1 MREWCQDSGLLD
13 EDEEWLWCF
22 GCCCCDFVA
31 DVVELNKMT
40 TEWWRREDM
49 GKLGF
54 LFFFFL
60 FFTFFSVFFF
70 QDMKEGI
77 RSNFLKKIKI
87 KTREDERDRKGL
99 DLLICSN
106 LLEIY
111 EDLVEILWRY
121 GRDVWRSGRDLWR
134 LNKDCVIGAMKK
146 RKRGKIGVFQFD
158 FLFFFPLFFPFQIW
172 DFRLD
177 DFFFGSDLNIS
188 FFLLKKNL
196 N

>member
-1 MREWCQDSGLLD
+1 MDERVMSRFGIARRRWRMAMVFWMLLLWFCRWCCWVEQDDNGVMAERGYGEIGFSFLL
-13 EDEEWLWCF
+13 F
-22 GCCCCDFVA
+22 S
-31 DVVELNKMT
+31 
-40 TEWWRREDM
+40 
-49 GKLGF
+49 
-54 LFFFFL
+54 FFP
-60 FFTFFSVFFF
+60 VFFF

-158 FLFFFPLFFPFQIW
+158 FLFFFLFFSLPNLRFQTW
-172 DFRLD
+172 W
-177 DFFFGSDLNIS
+177 FFFRIWSEH
-188 FFLLKKNL
+188 FFLFFKKKLKL
-196 N
+196 I